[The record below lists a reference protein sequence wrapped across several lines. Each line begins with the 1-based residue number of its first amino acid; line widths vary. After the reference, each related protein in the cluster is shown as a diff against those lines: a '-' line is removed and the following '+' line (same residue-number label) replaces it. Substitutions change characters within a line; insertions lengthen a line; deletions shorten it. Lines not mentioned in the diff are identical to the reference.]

1 MIYISTNPV
10 LQLVLLQRGLH
21 GGGPVGQVTALA
33 VDIHLLHRHI
43 SCGWK
48 NVGNLFLATPVVIGT
63 FGPALWIVPVLRGC
77 KKRV

>member
-21 GGGPVGQVTALA
+21 GGGLVGQVTGLA

-43 SCGWK
+43 GCGGEK
-48 NVGNLFLATPVVIGT
+48 C
-63 FGPALWIVPVLRGC
+63 R
-77 KKRV
+77 